1 MFDSKNGNGSL
12 MRILPIVYYS
22 YSNKMSEES
31 IYNLVKKV
39 SSITHAHEISI
50 MGCFIYVMY
59 CIELLNNKNLEQAY
73 DIIKKINFNN
83 YFSNETIEKYSRI
96 LKHNIK
102 NYSMEEIKSTGF
114 VIDTLEATLWVLL
127 NTGTYD
133 ESIIKAINLGEA
145 TDTIGAC
152 VGGIAGIYYGVDS
165 VNQSWKNDL
174 LGYDY
179 LVELCDRFNEVLGMK

>member
-1 MFDSKNGNGSL
+1 MLNMSYFYYNVMFGIEVL
-12 MRILPIVYYS
+12 
-22 YSNKMSEES
+22 SNK
-31 IYNLVKKV
+31 N
-39 SSITHAHEISI
+39 
-50 MGCFIYVMY
+50 F
-59 CIELLNNKNLEQAY
+59 EQTY
-73 DIIKKINFNN
+73 DIIKRINFNN

-114 VIDTLEATLWVLL
+114 VIDTLEATLWILL

-133 ESIIKAINLGEA
+133 ESIIKAINLGED

-165 VNQSWKNDL
+165 INQSWKNDL

-179 LVELCDRFNEVLGMK
+179 LVELCDRFNEVLDKK